1 MTFNLSTSQK
11 WFSKIFLDSLS
22 HPNHSAKFWLG
33 WIPKIPRKC
42 TVLRLQPFEN
52 SILGFWK
59 VEIMNF
65 ETSVRASHGRRADAS
80 DHEDIEWRGTHKYST
95 SKRFAK
101 ENSSHA
107 KKETSWLGWFYLF
120 EYHILDMLDT
130 LKQLKHLVK
139 FWQLTRNSDSWFA
152 CDSEL
157 FFSIVDLPNFS
168 GGMLSSGATN
178 HWKPQRFFGKRSGSW
193 QVFSPYKS
201 FGRKVFGYRNGK
213 NVAFSIHMINGTFG
227 RGIIAYK

>member
-1 MTFNLSTSQK
+1 MTNVRPRQFTRRSSGAEQTNILKLS
-11 WFSKIFLDSLS
+11 
-22 HPNHSAKFWLG
+22 
-33 WIPKIPRKC
+33 
-42 TVLRLQPFEN
+42 VLRR
-52 SILGFWK
+52 
-59 VEIMNF
+59 EIVDM
-65 ETSVRASHGRRADAS
+65 E
-80 DHEDIEWRGTHKYST
+80 
-95 SKRFAK
+95 
-101 ENSSHA
+101 
-107 KKETSWLGWFYLF
+107 KKETNWLGRFYLF
-120 EYHILDMLDT
+120 EYHVLDMLDI

-201 FGRKVFGYRNGK
+201 FGRKVFGYWNGK
-213 NVAFSIHMINGTFG
+213 NLAFLIQFMYSTFDREIRAYGWKARPWCGRSFGSISLDDKGEIWKTAFHKISHPVQVRADRMFISWCNGIKSFH
-227 RGIIAYK
+227 

>member
-11 WFSKIFLDSLS
+11 WFSKIFVDSLS
-22 HPNHSAKFWLG
+22 CPNHSAKFWLG

-52 SILGFWK
+52 SILGFRK
-59 VEIMNF
+59 VEILNF
-65 ETSVRASHGRRADAS
+65 WNPVLASHGRRARTS
-80 DHEDIEWRGTHKYST
+80 DHQDIEWHRTHKCST

-107 KKETSWLGWFYLF
+107 KKETDWLGWFYLF
-120 EYHILDMLDT
+120 EYHILNMLDI

-139 FWQLTRNSDSWFA
+139 FWQLTRNSNSWIA

-157 FFSIVDLPNFS
+157 FFSVLIYLFFQEGCCRLEPQIIENLTAFLESVQVRDRFS
-168 GGMLSSGATN
+168 RHISHSEEKCSAILME
-178 HWKPQRFFGKRSGSW
+178 KC
-193 QVFSPYKS
+193 
-201 FGRKVFGYRNGK
+201 
-213 NVAFSIHMINGTFG
+213 
-227 RGIIAYK
+227 